1 MNEVNINTVLI
12 ANRGEIASRVIR
24 TCKKMGIRTI
34 AIYSEVDKD
43 MPYVSEASTSVNV
56 GGPALATSYLDQ
68 DLIISIAQMHG
79 ADAIHPG
86 YGFLSENAGFA
97 QRCKS
102 EGIIFIGPNAK
113 AIEAMGSKSQAKTLM
128 LEHGVP
134 TIPGYQGE
142 DQSEERL
149 KKEAVAMGF
158 PVLLKA
164 AAGGGGKGMRIVHE
178 EKELDTAIAGA
189 KREGK
194 SAFGDDELIIE
205 KYIAKGRHIEFQI
218 FGDQHGHVIHIL
230 ERECSIQRRYQKVV
244 EESPSPVMTK
254 ELRQQMGSSAVAAA
268 AALNYDNAGT
278 VEFIYDDTTGDYY
291 FLEVNTRL
299 QVEHPV
305 TEEITGLDLVQMQIE
320 SAQGLP
326 LQVTQEDI
334 KGSGYAIEVRL
345 YAEDPANDFLPVSGK
360 IINWQVPEVDG
371 LRVETAINTGSE
383 ISIFYDPMIAKLIM
397 WARDRTSAMRKM
409 HYVLQNLVCHGI
421 TTNQDFLIHLL
432 SQDLFQQGQYD
443 THYIANHIKLD
454 EITKDIAPVFLI
466 AAAVYEWA
474 ERKETRTLL
483 SGLPTG
489 WRNNFTYPQSITYL
503 HGEEEYEVRYRDL
516 DGILEVKVTS
526 VGDDHSLDT
535 NKEKAFGGVSEEVA
549 PTELPKAEDRFIDL
563 RRGTKGED
571 STQVKPKGEY
581 SSNRIVPST
590 YHTIPLRRGTK
601 AKESIQV
608 KPKKEDAP
616 FKHQYSSFPLQI
628 NHTRHNFTISK
639 EADKIIIQNE
649 TFGSVTLT
657 TKERFPLL
665 GNEAEEGA
673 YITPMPSQIIKVL
686 VAPGD
691 EITTGQELVV
701 LSSMKME
708 NTVTA
713 FEEGVVE
720 EVYVADGDSVEAG
733 VVLLKM
739 S

>member
-1 MNEVNINTVLI
+1 
-12 ANRGEIASRVIR
+12 
-24 TCKKMGIRTI
+24 
-34 AIYSEVDKD
+34 
-43 MPYVSEASTSVNV
+43 
-56 GGPALATSYLDQ
+56 
-68 DLIISIAQMHG
+68 
-79 ADAIHPG
+79 
-86 YGFLSENAGFA
+86 
-97 QRCKS
+97 
-102 EGIIFIGPNAK
+102 
-113 AIEAMGSKSQAKTLM
+113 
-128 LEHGVP
+128 
-134 TIPGYQGE
+134 
-142 DQSEERL
+142 
-149 KKEAVAMGF
+149 
-158 PVLLKA
+158 
-164 AAGGGGKGMRIVHE
+164 MRIVHE

-218 FGDQHGHVIHIL
+218 FGDQHDHVIHIL

-334 KGSGYAIEVRL
+334 KGSGYTIEVRL

-397 WARDRTSAMRKM
+397 WASDRASAMRKM

-466 AAAVYEWA
+466 AAAVYQWA

-516 DGILEVKVTS
+516 DGILEVKVAS

-535 NKEKAFGGVSEEVA
+535 NKEKALGGVSEEVA
-549 PTELPKAEDRFIDL
+549 PTELSKAEDRFSELAATNRIAASSNETIPL

-601 AKESIQV
+601 AKESFQV
-608 KPKKEDAP
+608 TPILSRTKGEDSP
-616 FKHQYSSFPLQI
+616 SKHQYSSFPLQI

-713 FEEGVVE
+713 FEFGAYLLCVVIKNLP
-720 EVYVADGDSVEAG
+720 DT
-733 VVLLKM
+733 
-739 S
+739 